1 MISNPKMGD
10 TYNTFKR
17 MFSLHQVEQGEI
29 RRHHGKSVG
38 YGYVLRLR
46 GALQCSI
53 NNKGALLE
61 RRKKDAD
68 KPIFTR
74 VSKESAR
81 M

>member
-1 MISNPKMGD
+1 MMSNPKMDD
-10 TYNTFKR
+10 TYNAFKR
-17 MFSLHQVEQGEI
+17 MFSLHQGEQGEI

-38 YGYVLRLR
+38 FGYVLQLR
-46 GALQCSI
+46 GAWQCSV

-74 VSKESAR
+74 ASKESAR